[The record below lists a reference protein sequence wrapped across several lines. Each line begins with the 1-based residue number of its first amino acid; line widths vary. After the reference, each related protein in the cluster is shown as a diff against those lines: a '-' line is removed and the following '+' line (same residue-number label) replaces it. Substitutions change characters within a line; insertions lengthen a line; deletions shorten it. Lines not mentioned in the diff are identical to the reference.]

1 MRLKPS
7 ALVWLLAMLGGIGL
21 MIWLLPPS
29 EIEARLK
36 ERGMSGDR
44 R

>member
-1 MRLKPS
+1 M
-7 ALVWLLAMLGGIGL
+7 VWLLAMFAGIGL